1 MLPPQPA
8 QWISIAGNIFS
19 ICGLAGVINAQRDLV
34 TAYFA
39 WSAVQM
45 VPAPGLTGYE
55 KATAFFLLLQ
65 VLLAVCATGGL
76 LGVCIHKRMH
86 TRMNAPCDRR
96 VGVSRCSAREA
107 VLAC

>member
-45 VPAPGLTGYE
+45 VPAPGRARL
-55 KATAFFLLLQ
+55 
-65 VLLAVCATGGL
+65 
-76 LGVCIHKRMH
+76 
-86 TRMNAPCDRR
+86 
-96 VGVSRCSAREA
+96 CSAA
-107 VLAC
+107 GCSTA

>member
-1 MLPPQPA
+1 V
-8 QWISIAGNIFS
+8 AGAHFFIDM
-19 ICGLAGVINAQRDLV
+19 IVDTTVRYGGE
-34 TAYFA
+34 
-39 WSAVQM
+39 
-45 VPAPGLTGYE
+45 PPGLTGYE